1 MKPWEKYQTETSKPW
16 EKYAQPE
23 QAASVETPQRSQQ
36 EIMAEWKANPK
47 AQLDQFRNYVTQSGN
62 QFSPIEAIKNTPSS
76 AGQFIKDV
84 TYPIRHPVNTYNGL
98 SNVAKGV
105 YEKFTDGTQ
114 EHEKYADAAG
124 KFYSDRL
131 GSREAIRNTANTDPV
146 GFLADLSGGMALAG
160 LPLKTGNNLTKI
172 GRAIDPVNA
181 SVNGAKSLI
190 GKLTPKGK
198 PGQMYE
204 SAAKFSTT
212 IPKKKRDAMVQT
224 ALDEGLP
231 PTGKGVEKLEA
242 VMDSI
247 DSRIDDLIKEATNNG
262 GKVPAD
268 AVFSNLGDLRAQM
281 GAATQTDGIGNI
293 GKINATA
300 KEIGA
305 NQKRLGQDFY
315 TVAELQDLKRNLY
328 KSANFDVKQGKADPA
343 VNQARKNIANKSKGL
358 IEEQIPGVADLN
370 RRYGSLVELSD
381 PLTRSANRIDNR
393 NLISINQP
401 LNTGVGYGVGGVEGG
416 LLASGLTALGNPKV
430 KPHIAIWLNDLMK
443 KGLLDTMTDNAA
455 IPHAVRQGLLQSG
468 RVNDSRTKR

>member
-1 MKPWEKYQTETSKPW
+1 MKPWEKYQPKATKPW
-16 EKYAQPE
+16 EKYGAQPAE
-23 QAASVETPQRSQQ
+23 QEQVIPGRSQQ
-36 EIMAEWKANPK
+36 EIMAEWKKNPTGK
-47 AQLDQFRNYVTQSGN
+47 LDEFRNYVTQSGS
-62 QFSPIEAIKNTPSS
+62 QFSPVEAMKNTPSS
-76 AGQFIKDV
+76 AVKFLKDIS
-84 TYPIRHPVNTYNGL
+84 YPIRHPVNTYEGMANL
-98 SNVAKGV
+98 AKGA
-105 YEKFTDGTQ
+105 YEKFTPGIQ
-114 EHEKYADAAG
+114 ENEKYADAAG
-124 KFYSDRL
+124 KFYSDRF
-131 GSREAIRNTANTDPV
+131 GSREAIRRTANTDPV
-146 GFLADLSGGMALAG
+146 GFMADLSGGMALAG
-160 LPLKTGNNLTKI
+160 VPLKTGNSLSKI

-231 PTGKGVEKLEA
+231 PTGKGVEKIETL
-242 VMDSI
+242 MDSI
-247 DSRIDDLIKEATNNG
+247 DGRIDGLIDAATANG

-268 AVFSNLGDLRAQM
+268 AVFANLGDLRARM

-293 GKINATA
+293 SKINATA

-343 VNQARKNIANKSKGL
+343 VNQARKNIANKSKEL
-358 IEEQIPGVADLN
+358 IEEQIPEAADLN
-370 RRYGSLVELSD
+370 RRYGNLVELSD

-455 IPHAVRQGLLQSG
+455 MPHAVRQGLLQTG
-468 RVNDSRTKR
+468 RVNDSRTKQ